1 MTIQPFKFRDAAHVH
16 RAIQRWCSLSKS
28 QRCDAICKQHGFSDA
43 SQIFDRDSRGKCRGQ
58 AAFVGECDSV
68 MVTFDYW
75 GLAMIG
81 YWQLDADC
89 DVSTV
94 AEALADPQCTE
105 PEHGNE

>member
-1 MTIQPFKFRDAAHVH
+1 MAIQHFQFRDAAHVH
-16 RAIQRWCSLSKS
+16 RAIKRWCSLSKR

-43 SQIFDRDSRGKCRGQ
+43 TQIWDCDSRGKCRSE
-58 AAFVGECDSV
+58 AAFVGECDGV

-81 YWQLDADC
+81 YWQLDAGC
-89 DVSTV
+89 DVSVV

-105 PEHGNE
+105 PEHQN